1 MGNEN
6 NIQTLNTEPKNDN
19 NINHKRRNYINKSKL
34 SQHFNN
40 KKNLMD
46 FLIKVENGILL
57 QNLNLSNS
65 ITLNNL
71 CIPNN
76 ELKSNEINYLQSIND
91 FTDLR
96 LNNNKNLNMN
106 YNNDEN
112 KYIIIIN
119 SISNNNNNNIQ
130 NIYHKKSYESPIYN
144 KKFIENKESSL
155 NYEHNKNISTIET
168 TYKKNKN
175 TNIYGIEDGNDAF
188 NSAFKD
194 LKIFKIGNTN
204 ENNNITNKR
213 ESQLYGFNSPYSL
226 KTYNSNQKR
235 SDNFSNITE
244 YNNNSFFT
252 NKNDKIIYNNRMFIA
267 SPGNSKKEKFKK
279 IINEENK
286 TSSDKSPK
294 DNIYKYKSSEYNS
307 PKNNSRNKNETNK
320 RNDINNLKINNNINI
335 NISHTNIKANEKK
348 NINNINNNINN
359 INKIDENQNSKTRDI
374 KNWI

>member
-112 KYIIIIN
+112 KYIRIIN
-119 SISNNNNNNIQ
+119 SISNNNNNIQ

-252 NKNDKIIYNNRMFIA
+252 NKNDKIIYNNRMIIA
-267 SPGNSKKEKFKK
+267 SPGNSKKK
-279 IINEENK
+279 
-286 TSSDKSPK
+286 
-294 DNIYKYKSSEYNS
+294 
-307 PKNNSRNKNETNK
+307 
-320 RNDINNLKINNNINI
+320 
-335 NISHTNIKANEKK
+335 
-348 NINNINNNINN
+348 
-359 INKIDENQNSKTRDI
+359 NSK
-374 KNWI
+374 K